1 MRNAPSGFTRRAARR
16 RADLNE
22 RELPLNALRAFAAA
36 ARSQSLTAAARHLGV
51 TYGAVSKQISALE
64 GWIGQKLFVRQG
76 RTLVLSPYGEI
87 LAERVEDSL
96 GHISSACEYV
106 RRDSARTVVS
116 VEAPTT
122 FAMYFLLP
130 RLNAFEAQHKNL
142 SVWIST
148 RMTGQA
154 PDFSRHDV
162 VISRGAATQGASRTT
177 SPLLLFEEKLTPVSA
192 VSLLAKSPLRRAS
205 DILKH
210 TLIASSS
217 RPGEWE
223 AWFNQMG
230 LRNHGVQGGHNFDH
244 LFVALHAVRDGFG
257 TTIGPRL
264 FFEGTSN
271 GHGLTCPLPDMFV
284 PGHPNFVYATRRADH
299 AHVHSFV
306 QWLYRQCKNDA
317 L

>member
-1 MRNAPSGFTRRAARR
+1 M
-16 RADLNE
+16 NE
-22 RELPLNALRAFAAA
+22 RELPLNALRAFAVA
-36 ARSQSLTAAARHLGV
+36 ARSHSLTVAAQHLGV

-76 RTLVLSPYGEI
+76 RGLALSPYGEI

-96 GHISSACEYV
+96 GHISAACEYV
-106 RRDSARTVVS
+106 RRDHARRVIS
-116 VEAPTT
+116 VEAPAT

-130 RLNAFEAQHKNL
+130 RLKAFEEQRKNV

-162 VISRGAATQGASRTT
+162 VISRGAATQGASRAT
-177 SPLLLFEEKLTPVSA
+177 SKLLLFEEKLTPVSA
-192 VSLLAKSPLRRAS
+192 ASLLKKTPLRRPS

-223 AWFNQMG
+223 AWLDHVGF
-230 LRNHGVQGGHNFDH
+230 RSYVIRGGHNFDH
-244 LFVALHAVRDGFG
+244 LYVALHAVRDGFG
-257 TTIGPRL
+257 STIAPRL
-264 FFEGTSN
+264 FFEGTSGAN
-271 GHGLTCPLPDMFV
+271 GLKCPLPDMFV
-284 PGHPNFVYATRRADH
+284 PGQPNFVYATRGSDH

-306 QWLYRQCKNDA
+306 QWLHSQCRHRGP
-317 L
+317 